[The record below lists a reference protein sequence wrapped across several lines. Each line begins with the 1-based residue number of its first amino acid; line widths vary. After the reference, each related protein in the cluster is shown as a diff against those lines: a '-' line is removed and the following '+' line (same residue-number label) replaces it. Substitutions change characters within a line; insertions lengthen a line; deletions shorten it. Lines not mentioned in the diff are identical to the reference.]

1 MLQILPDRISVSI
14 FDCVYFQALDSNF
27 TEENRQKCA
36 EAAKPLVNAVE
47 ELTTFA
53 SSPEF
58 ASKQAKIS
66 PKVRYEYFIETDGS
80 FSDIWIN

>member
-1 MLQILPDRISVSI
+1 MIVYI
-14 FDCVYFQALDSNF
+14 FITWQALDSNF

-36 EAAKPLVNAVE
+36 EAAKPLVNAVD

-66 PKVRYEYFIETDGS
+66 PKVITCVT
-80 FSDIWIN
+80 

>member
-1 MLQILPDRISVSI
+1 
-14 FDCVYFQALDSNF
+14 LDSNF
-27 TEENRQKCA
+27 TEDNRQKCA
-36 EAAKPLVNAVE
+36 EAAKPLVDAVE

-66 PKVRYEYFIETDGS
+66 PKVSLVNGGIQ
-80 FSDIWIN
+80 

>member
-1 MLQILPDRISVSI
+1 MCYVHI
-14 FDCVYFQALDSNF
+14 FQALDSNF

-36 EAAKPLVNAVE
+36 EAAKPLVEAVE

-58 ASKQAKIS
+58 ATKQAKIS
-66 PKVRYEYFIETDGS
+66 PKVGWVSFLPFILLVKRTC
-80 FSDIWIN
+80 IKYTPQNCV